1 MMCIKERYIDSKGV
15 FMKRR
20 LIVVFIACTV
30 LLTPIFSFA
39 DSEGTETINSINTN
53 ISSASNAVNSIVENS
68 DRTIQPKQL
77 GGFYYRKK
85 VKRVYT
91 AYSSYRKV
99 SDSIHFPERGGSI
112 TVSRQVTI
120 HGSISGSIF
129 GINVSTGGSVSSFVG
144 YTLNGT
150 PGKTQHIGFR
160 AKYRVKEGVRY
171 KYNQLTGRLVSSNT
185 YKVMKPVNGEY
196 ALLLG

>member
-1 MMCIKERYIDSKGV
+1 MYIKERYIDSKGA

-99 SDSIHFPERGGSI
+99 SDSIHFPERGGS
-112 TVSRQVTI
+112 
-120 HGSISGSIF
+120 
-129 GINVSTGGSVSSFVG
+129 VSSFVG

-160 AKYRVKEGVRY
+160 AKYRVEEGVRY

>member
-1 MMCIKERYIDSKGV
+1 MMYIKESYVDNKEF

-20 LIVVFIACTV
+20 LMVVFIACTV

-39 DSEGTETINSINTN
+39 DSEEINTINSINNN
-53 ISSASNAVNSIVENS
+53 ISSASNAANSIVENS
-68 DRTIQPKQL
+68 DGTIQPQQFH
-77 GGFYYRKK
+77 GFYYRKK

-129 GINVSTGGSVSSFVG
+129 GINVSAGGSVSSYVG

-160 AKYRVKEGVRY
+160 AKYRVEEGVRY
-171 KYNQLTGRLVSSNT
+171 KYNQITGKLVSSNT

>member
-1 MMCIKERYIDSKGV
+1 
-15 FMKRR
+15 MKRR
-20 LIVVFIACTV
+20 LMVVFIACTV

-39 DSEGTETINSINTN
+39 DSEEINTINSINNN

-68 DRTIQPKQL
+68 DETMQPQQFH
-77 GGFYYRKK
+77 GFYYRKK

-129 GINVSTGGSVSSFVG
+129 GINVSAGGSVSSYVG

-160 AKYRVKEGVRY
+160 AKYRVEEGVRY
-171 KYNQLTGRLVSSNT
+171 KYNQITGKLVSSNT

>member
-99 SDSIHFPERGGSI
+99 S
-112 TVSRQVTI
+112 
-120 HGSISGSIF
+120 
-129 GINVSTGGSVSSFVG
+129 TGGSVSSFVG

-160 AKYRVKEGVRY
+160 AKYRVEEGVRY

>member
-1 MMCIKERYIDSKGV
+1 MMYIKESYVDNKEV

-20 LIVVFIACTV
+20 LMVVFIACTV

-39 DSEGTETINSINTN
+39 DSEEINTINSINNN

-68 DRTIQPKQL
+68 DETMQPQQFH
-77 GGFYYRKK
+77 GFYYRKK

-129 GINVSTGGSVSSFVG
+129 GINVSAGGSVSSYVG

-150 PGKTQHIGFR
+150 PGKTQHNGFR
-160 AKYRVKEGVRY
+160 AKYRVEEGVRY
-171 KYNQLTGRLVSSNT
+171 KYNQITGKLVSSNT
-185 YKVMKPVNGEY
+185 YKVMKPLNGEY